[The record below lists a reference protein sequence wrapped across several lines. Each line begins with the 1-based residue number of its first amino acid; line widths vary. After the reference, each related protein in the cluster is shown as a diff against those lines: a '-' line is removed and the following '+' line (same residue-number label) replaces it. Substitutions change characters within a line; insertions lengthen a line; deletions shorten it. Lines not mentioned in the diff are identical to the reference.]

1 MCTKNDNYKFLFYI
15 FTQKH
20 NLAKNLKI
28 LFDIV
33 NTLLDERARYVPK
46 KEFTQKFSPYAGLVL
61 LKNPNLFRSS
71 PYQRVDL
78 NDNNLDR
85 NDFSFFSPD
94 NPALF
99 RAVDSYKIYV
109 NASYEFQK
117 LITEI
122 YSLFETAINQ

>member
-1 MCTKNDNYKFLFYI
+1 MRTKNDNYKFLFYI

-20 NLAKNLKI
+20 NLANNLKI

-33 NTLLDERARYVPK
+33 NTLLDERALYVPK

-78 NDNNLDR
+78 NDNILDR

-94 NPALF
+94 NPALL
-99 RAVDSYKIYV
+99 RAVDSYKIYII
-109 NASYEFQK
+109 ASYEFQK
-117 LITEI
+117 LITDI
-122 YSLFETAINQ
+122 YSLFETSINQ